1 MLELREINIYSIL
14 LRVLAAILAG
24 GIIGLEREMKNR
36 PAGFRTYILV
46 SLGSCVV
53 MITNQY
59 MYQVYQTGDPVRMG
73 AQVISGIGFLG
84 AGTIIVTAKNQIKG
98 LTTAAGLWA
107 CACIGLAIG
116 VGFYEVAAIGIVSM
130 MAVLT
135 LLHSWEGSMRRKT
148 NTLTIYAELHD
159 GATFSCFLKEAR
171 VQGIHLSNVQV
182 DSESIAGSDTICFQ
196 ATAKR
201 EKSANKDVF
210 LESLQALQSVQYVE
224 EL

>member
-1 MLELREINIYSIL
+1 M
-14 LRVLAAILAG
+14 
-24 GIIGLEREMKNR
+24 EREMKNR

-53 MITNQY
+53 MVTNQY

-116 VGFYEVAAIGIVSM
+116 VGFYEVAAIGIICV

-148 NTLTIYAELHD
+148 NTVTIYAELHE
-159 GATFSCFLKEAR
+159 GVTFSSFLKEAR
-171 VQGIHLSNVQV
+171 IQGIHLSNVQV
-182 DSESIAGSDTICFQ
+182 DSENVTGSDTVGFQ

-201 EKSANKDVF
+201 EKRTNKDAF
-210 LESLQALQSVQYVE
+210 LESIQALSSVQYIE